1 MSSTD
6 PTVVPLGYHSDGASS
21 VPSGGDHPIG
31 DLVHQL
37 LGAVQ
42 AAVAEVDPGASA
54 SSAGSLHPAEI
65 CYELDSVISQYLEH
79 NELSPSQYEHIQQQV
94 VNSLAH
100 HLSGDGLQ
108 ESASGVDGSHGNAAS
123 IDGLLSLDHHGNADM
138 ADVLSLLHEHV
149 SADLHAGGAHLGL
162 GDFHADPGFGS
173 GGHG

>member
-6 PTVVPLGYHSDGASS
+6 PTAVPLGDASVGALSA
-21 VPSGGDHPIG
+21 PSGCDHPIG

-42 AAVAEVDPGASA
+42 AAAADVDPGASA
-54 SSAGSLHPAEI
+54 SSAGSLPPAEI

-100 HLSGDGLQ
+100 HLSGDGLHDGF
-108 ESASGVDGSHGNAAS
+108 SGLDGSHGEAS
-123 IDGLLSLDHHGNADM
+123 SADGLLSLDHHGNADM
-138 ADVLSLLHEHV
+138 ADVLSLLHDYV
-149 SADLHAGGAHLGL
+149 SADVHAGGAHLGL
-162 GDFHADPGFGS
+162 GDFQADPGFAS

>member
-6 PTVVPLGYHSDGASS
+6 PTAVPLGYPSDGASS
-21 VPSGGDHPIG
+21 APSGGDHPIG

-42 AAVAEVDPGASA
+42 AAVAEADPGASS

-100 HLSGDGLQ
+100 HLSGDG
-108 ESASGVDGSHGNAAS
+108 VHDGSSGLVAAHGDATTA
-123 IDGLLSLDHHGNADM
+123 DGLLSLDHHGNADM
-138 ADVLSLLHEHV
+138 ADVLSLLHEHIA
-149 SADLHAGGAHLGL
+149 ADVHAGGAHLGL
-162 GDFHADPGFGS
+162 GDFHPDPGFAS